1 MKQLEKTLKQVTK
14 EEINPGVDKPI
25 YGGFR
30 LIEEKTYQGPTSIKY
45 WM

>member
-1 MKQLEKTLKQVTK
+1 MEKLETTLREATVEKTEVKSDGYEGLQ
-14 EEINPGVDKPI
+14 
-25 YGGFR
+25 